1 MSFRSLIS
9 LVVAIVATCSA
20 TNLSTV
26 EAAVGFKSPNSWT
39 RGASGTTYQHWSF
52 FDDYPTDSLPDLGNI
67 NPNGTASIT
76 ETTGGGLVTGS
87 GNIYTPGAAANFVV
101 TIPEQDVPA
110 PPHDITALVQIR
122 TLGTLLDL
130 SSVTLNTLAP
140 KMYFELFSAPSPMG
154 GANVE
159 HWFLFNVPYTSFGD
173 GVGPD
178 VEDLTLNF
186 TSTDIHMSLDEISI
200 DTAIRPFGFY
210 PEAVPEPSTALLALA
225 SLAGVGVL
233 RRN

>member
-1 MSFRSLIS
+1 MSKSVLA
-9 LVVAIVATCSA
+9 LALLALAVAASQ
-20 TNLSTV
+20 SH
-26 EAAVGFKSPNSWT
+26 AAVEFKSPNSWT
-39 RGASGTTYQHWSF
+39 RGAGGTTYQHWSF
-52 FDDYPTDSLPDLGNI
+52 FNDYPTDSIPDLGNI

-76 ETTGGGLVTGS
+76 ETTGMGLVTGG

-130 SSVTLNTLAP
+130 NSVKLNTLAP
-140 KMYFELFSAPSPMG
+140 VKYFELFSTPSPMG

-159 HWFLFNVPYTSFGD
+159 HWYLFNVPYASFGD
-173 GVGPD
+173 GFGPD
-178 VEDLTLNF
+178 TEDLTLNF
-186 TSTDIHMSLDEISI
+186 TATGIHMSLDEISI

-210 PEAVPEPSTALLALA
+210 AEQVPEPSMALLTLV
-225 SLAGVGVL
+225 SLAGAGL
-233 RRN
+233 WRRK